1 MKKERRGEKRKE
13 NVKHCS
19 KQNKQQQLTQA
30 LRTRN
35 SKDYY
40 TKYFLTLIK
49 GAWILDYGKR
59 HFPQN
64 VHIYEDCEWKYINWR
79 LKIFYLL
86 FQ

>member
-35 SKDYY
+35 SKDYC

-64 VHIYEDCEWKYINWR
+64 GHIYEDCE
-79 LKIFYLL
+79 
-86 FQ
+86 